1 MNGLFFAGTALGC
14 IFSAW
19 VGTVFGRLKTIQC
32 ACIVCII
39 GGALMAGSVN
49 VGMYLSSRF
58 IMGWGVGMMVCGGE
72 HAMTCPII
80 ILANTFS
87 ATIPGRIISTGE

>member
-1 MNGLFFAGTALGC
+1 
-14 IFSAW
+14 
-19 VGTVFGRLKTIQC
+19 
-32 ACIVCII
+32 
-39 GGALMAGSVN
+39 MAGSVN